1 MAKKSAEPSLLNF
14 HWHRP
19 AGSDG
24 RLWRWLIVAALGLI
38 SFFYLFKVVY
48 PQTSR
53 VTPLPQQVLILN
65 GADPAS
71 RAIMN
76 RVQDIDHLI
85 LPTSSDITNPVNLEE
100 RVPVFHPSFENHVFA
115 LQDLPYKA
123 VKVRPAR
130 LLDTSSPILP
140 PLDLSDLKETPT
152 VIQRHDDGPHLTM
165 KLSGDLASRSLLSPP
180 DFTLLGIT
188 DADAYRFQLGVDSR
202 GQVIFALPISE
213 NSTPEI
219 TQRLGRHLS
228 QLKFHA
234 LPSKDTAPGKPA
246 WGVATFQWSTAN
258 PPP

>member
-1 MAKKSAEPSLLNF
+1 MAKKTAEPSLLNF
-14 HWHRP
+14 HWHKP

-24 RLWRWLIVAALGLI
+24 RLWRWLIIAALGLI

-65 GADPAS
+65 ATDPTA

-76 RVQDIDHLI
+76 RVQDIDHLM
-85 LPTSSDITNPVNLEE
+85 LPTSSDITNPVNLDEQ
-100 RVPVFHPSFENHVFA
+100 VPVFHPSFENHRFS

-130 LLDTSSPILP
+130 LLDTTSPILP

-152 VIQRHDDGPHLTM
+152 VIQRRLKGPHLTM
-165 KLSGDLASRSLLSPP
+165 KLSGDLAGRPLLSPS
-180 DFTLLGIT
+180 DFTPLGIT
-188 DADAYRFQLGVDSR
+188 DADAYRFQLGVDPR
-202 GQVIFALPISE
+202 GHVTFALPITE
-213 NSTPEI
+213 NGNPEI
-219 TQRLGRHLS
+219 TQRVVKFLT
-228 QLKFHA
+228 QLKFQA
-234 LPSKDTAPGKPA
+234 LPAKDTMGKPA

-258 PPP
+258 PP

>member
-14 HWHRP
+14 HWHKP

-24 RLWRWLIVAALGLI
+24 RLWRWLIIAALGMI

-65 GADPAS
+65 ATDPTS

-76 RVQDIDHLI
+76 RVQDIDHLM
-85 LPTSSDITNPVNLEE
+85 LPTSSDITNPVNLDE
-100 RVPVFHPSFENHVFA
+100 RVPVFHPSFENHGFS

-130 LLDTSSPILP
+130 LLDTMSPIMP

-152 VIQRHDDGPHLTM
+152 VIQRRAPGPHLTM
-165 KLSGDLASRSLLSPP
+165 KLSGELSGRPLLSPP
-180 DFTLLGIT
+180 DFTQLGIT

-202 GQVIFALPISE
+202 GHVSFALPISE
-213 NSTPEI
+213 NGTPEI
-219 TQRLGRHLS
+219 TQRVVKHLT
-228 QLKFHA
+228 QLKFQA
-234 LPSKDTAPGKPA
+234 IPAKDATAKPA
-246 WGVATFQWSTAN
+246 WGVATFQWSTVS
-258 PPP
+258 PP